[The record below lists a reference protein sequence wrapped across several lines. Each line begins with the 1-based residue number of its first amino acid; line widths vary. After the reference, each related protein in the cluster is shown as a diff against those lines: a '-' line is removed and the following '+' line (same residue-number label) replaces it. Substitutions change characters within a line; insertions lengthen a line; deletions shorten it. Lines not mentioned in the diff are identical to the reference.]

1 MMCFCFIVGE
11 YRLVVPMTQ
20 GGSMGRSCD
29 ALSDTKSITEHTL
42 NPLRNVYKVKRRG
55 GFFSIHPPL
64 RP

>member
-1 MMCFCFIVGE
+1 MMCFYFIVGE
-11 YRLVVPMTQ
+11 YRLVVQITR
-20 GGSMGRSCD
+20 GGSVGSSCD